1 MNDSWYVYPKLYVH
15 FSYVMNLFW
24 RITQLSS
31 AIFNWECIS
40 PQALVSPIYTCFLE
54 TISFGFFPDR
64 FTQKWGL
71 LEDSFFW
78 FGDGSLTYMK
88 TPLHDMEN
96 NLCHQNHFYRTHQRC
111 HVLMGVPTLSY
122 KALMIS
128 CWSTPTALSFHIFFE
143 WVWKKTHGWLY
154 NHYTP
159 LHYIDLYLSY
169 AHDNMCTKHYNPLP

>member
-1 MNDSWYVYPKLYVH
+1 MYISAGSGIPNLYLFSWDNIFRV
-15 FSYVMNLFW
+15 FS
-24 RITQLSS
+24 R
-31 AIFNWECIS
+31 
-40 PQALVSPIYTCFLE
+40 PIYAEMRSIGRLVFLVWWWKSHIYE
-54 TISFGFFPDR
+54 HILMAGN
-64 FTQKWGL
+64 WG
-71 LEDSFFW
+71 
-78 FGDGSLTYMK
+78 TP
-88 TPLHDMEN
+88 PLHDMKN